1 MATIAHARHFSFHLP
16 KLSTILAPVASFG
29 AALAAAHHAEELL
42 DMSDQELA
50 DHGVTRDS
58 VIRQAFCDYLDG

>member
-1 MATIAHARHFSFHLP
+1 MATIAHALHFSFHLP
-16 KLSTILAPVASFG
+16 RLSAILAPFASFA
-29 AALAAAHHAEELL
+29 AALTAAHRAEEFL